1 MIASALVFITL
12 LAFVG
17 AIDIFTSVIM
27 LIFVIVAIYSTLFVG
42 VAVWSKL
49 EERRQMRIQHRID
62 TKYWVFPNEPSEQV
76 FPGVNNY
83 LA

>member
-1 MIASALVFITL
+1 RYVSNSIFYESFKNNLFLLIASALVFITL

-62 TKYWVFPNEPSEQV
+62 AKY
-76 FPGVNNY
+76 
-83 LA
+83 